1 MICGCLHLLCTWY
14 SGTKM
19 ALAVSHWTYFIKILS
34 NYNMIS
40 LFSRPGLALLIGVIM
55 AFVLSLILPNIE
67 DITLKIGIPF
77 YVLLLGTATWR
88 FLAKADQGIYYGN
101 TGFGVF
107 KGGIQN

>member
-1 MICGCLHLLCTWY
+1 
-14 SGTKM
+14 
-19 ALAVSHWTYFIKILS
+19 
-34 NYNMIS
+34 MIS

-88 FLAKADQGIYYGN
+88 FLAKADQGIYNGN
-101 TGFGVF
+101 TSCGVF

>member
-1 MICGCLHLLCTWY
+1 
-14 SGTKM
+14 
-19 ALAVSHWTYFIKILS
+19 
-34 NYNMIS
+34 MIS

-88 FLAKADQGIYYGN
+88 FFFFSDQGIIYYGN
-101 TGFGVF
+101 TGC
-107 KGGIQN
+107 

>member
-1 MICGCLHLLCTWY
+1 MQNKLIGC
-14 SGTKM
+14 
-19 ALAVSHWTYFIKILS
+19 KIPETFE
-34 NYNMIS
+34 NNMTS
-40 LFSRPGLALLIGVIM
+40 LFSRPGLALFIGVIM

-77 YVLLLGTATWR
+77 YVFLLGTATWR

-101 TGFGVF
+101 TGCGVF

>member
-1 MICGCLHLLCTWY
+1 
-14 SGTKM
+14 
-19 ALAVSHWTYFIKILS
+19 
-34 NYNMIS
+34 MIS

-101 TGFGVF
+101 TSCGVF